1 MKLHEKHGMTLEE
14 WKTISF
20 QYGCRSGNFK
30 GRKTREE
37 EEKIKKLRKENG
49 VLKKK
54 TGKFLISF
62 E

>member
-1 MKLHEKHGMTLEE
+1 MTLEE

-54 TGKFLISF
+54 TGKFIISF

>member
-1 MKLHEKHGMTLEE
+1 MKLHEKEGMTLEE
-14 WKTISF
+14 WKSISIK
-20 QYGCRSGNFK
+20 YGCRQGNFK

-37 EEKIKKLRKENG
+37 EAKIKKLRKENG